1 MKTRVLTIF
10 KFLLTVAV
18 YQKLCLMVRAQST
31 EMKKLKPFLLLR
43 LFNVIFVIGMDF
55 LMLYCTT

>member
-1 MKTRVLTIF
+1 
-10 KFLLTVAV
+10 
-18 YQKLCLMVRAQST
+18 MVRAQST